1 MPMMSADTGTS
12 GTSAPPTTKR
22 VGVALDID
30 GTLVDSTY
38 HHTIC
43 WLQAF
48 QQYGY
53 RTTAARVHAHIG
65 MGGDQ
70 LVQAVAGREAERDHG
85 DDLRASHDA
94 LFAVLL
100 PTIQPLAGAERLLEA
115 FSTTGQRVV
124 LCSSAS
130 AWETEHYIDLL
141 GARDVLHGW
150 TTSDDVT
157 HTKPHGDLV
166 RVARERLDSP
176 HAIMVGDSP
185 WDVRAA
191 SAAGTPAVGVDTG
204 GFGADALRA
213 AGARLVVSCL
223 DDLLD
228 RVNCEP
234 FIRWRG
240 GLERAER
247 AAARPGPDTD

>member
-1 MPMMSADTGTS
+1 MTIAGPFGTS
-12 GTSAPPTTKR
+12 TQPTTKR

-48 QQYGY
+48 QQHDVA
-53 RTTAARVHAHIG
+53 TSAARVHSHIG

-70 LVQAVAGREAERDHG
+70 LVEAIAGPAVERDRG
-85 DDLRASHDA
+85 DDIRSAHDA

-100 PTIQPLAGAERLLEA
+100 PTIQPLDGARRLLEA
-115 FSTTGQRVV
+115 FDTSGQRVV

-150 TTSDDVT
+150 TTSDDVER
-157 HTKPHGDLV
+157 TKPHGDLV
-166 RVARERLDSP
+166 RVARERLDTP

-191 SAAGTPAVGVDTG
+191 AAAGTPAIGVDTG

-213 AGARLVVSCL
+213 AGARLVVPSL

-240 GLERAER
+240 GLDRT
-247 AAARPGPDTD
+247 AARPGRGDH